1 MIINWDQVRSIE
13 LNWALQKQSIALLWS
28 LLLFQEPSWMIVY
41 WVYWDH
47 SPILSIRNCQKPTTK
62 ICVPSG
68 WKSRFGM
75 FWRPQCH
82 RLTASPP
89 WQACSGIFAR
99 LLRDGRNGSNLE
111 KKIAGPMLTLS
122 DYGIWNFCFLV
133 VFRDLEK
140 LHSCCWPATRTTGS
154 QSHVLCI
161 KTPWKTAL
169 LPSSGST
176 AMSPTIFE
184 LYLTI
189 AQYIQFQIG
198 FTS

>member
-1 MIINWDQVRSIE
+1 MFPVDENR
-13 LNWALQKQSIALLWS
+13 ALG
-28 LLLFQEPSWMIVY
+28 
-41 WVYWDH
+41 
-47 SPILSIRNCQKPTTK
+47 C
-62 ICVPSG
+62 
-68 WKSRFGM
+68 FGD
-75 FWRPQCH
+75 PNA
-82 RLTASPP
+82 TASPP
-89 WQACSGIFAR
+89 RPLGRPVPGSSPGCCVTEEMAR
-99 LLRDGRNGSNLE
+99 ILK